1 MELYMEI
8 LQKKIKDNPILCDEI
23 HQIVKME
30 CYQALWKIKQIL
42 SDETLSD
49 AECFYKIEA
58 IVCAFEEIGSN
69 GGGRHDF
76 G

>member
-8 LQKKIKDNPILCDEI
+8 WEEKMKGNPVLADEI
-23 HQIVKME
+23 HQIVEME
-30 CYQALWKIKQIL
+30 CYQALSKIKQIL
-42 SDETLSD
+42 SDENMSD
-49 AECFYKIEA
+49 AECFRKIEA
-58 IVCAFEEIGSN
+58 IVCALEDIGSN